1 MAHFVIGDLHGYL
14 SDFRRLLVENQ
25 LCDDRD
31 QWIGGQHNL
40 WMIGDFF
47 DRGDEG
53 VACVDLIMDLQRQA
67 AAVGGSVQ
75 GLLGNHELMVLAAY
89 KFGHQPVSTGQ
100 SFLQLWQRWG
110 GVADEMARVTPAHV
124 AWLERLPA
132 MQRVDNR
139 LLVHAD
145 SMFYVEQ
152 GRSVEAVND
161 NLFALTQS
169 DDHDRWLSVLRAFS
183 ERQAFSGLLMT
194 GTQRA
199 KQMLRYFGAE
209 QLIHG
214 HTPISEANGTPPEDV
229 LQAWVYADEQCVN
242 VDGGLYLGGPG
253 FVYRF

>member
-14 SDFRRLLVENQ
+14 SDFRRLLVESQ
-25 LCDDRD
+25 LCDDQC
-31 QWIGGQHNL
+31 QWVGGEHNL

-47 DRGDEG
+47 DRGDAG

-89 KFGHQPVSTGQ
+89 KFGDRPTSAGQ
-100 SFLQLWQRWG
+100 SFSQMWQRWG
-110 GVADEMARVTPAHV
+110 GVAEEMSRLTPEHV

-139 LLVHAD
+139 LLLHAD
-145 SMFYVEQ
+145 NMFYVEH
-152 GRSVEAVND
+152 GRSVEAVNK
-161 NLFALTQS
+161 NLFALTQD
-169 DDHDRWLSVLRAFS
+169 DDHERWFSVLRSFS
-183 ERQAFSGLLMT
+183 ERQAFSSLSMT
-194 GTQRA
+194 GGQRA

-214 HTPISEANGTPPEDV
+214 HTPISEANGTPPESV
-229 LQAWVYADEQCVN
+229 VQAWVYADEQCVN

>member
-1 MAHFVIGDLHGYL
+1 MTHFVIGDLHGYL
-14 SDFRRLLVENQ
+14 SDFRRLLVDNQ

-31 QWIGGQHNL
+31 QWIGGKNNL

-89 KFGHQPVSTGQ
+89 KFGDLPASTDQ

-110 GVADEMARVTPAHV
+110 GVIDEMSRVTPAHV

-169 DDHDRWLSVLRAFS
+169 DDHERWLLVLRAFS

-199 KQMLRYFGAE
+199 TQMLRYFGAE

-229 LQAWVYADEQCVN
+229 LQAWIYADEQCVN